1 MIKIFF
7 YFSFS
12 VPFDTFIQGNIVLNQ
27 PFDQKLNNHNSQEFN
42 DLQMMITPDLQNLYC
57 NPFEYCDVTRAFGV
71 MQTNSMST
79 CGLQGKAVYPTVS
92 LMSHSCY
99 NNLTVAAGPGE
110 GVAFKALRPI
120 KRGDELTIRYV
131 KILLLV
137 FDRTV
142 LQKMIKYGIWFT
154 SIITIIGMLT

>member
-1 MIKIFF
+1 MTCYTTTTPFLICFRLKEKGGGWIMKHIYAFIKDDCQLD
-7 YFSFS
+7 SK
-12 VPFDTFIQGNIVLNQ
+12 V
-27 PFDQKLNNHNSQEFN
+27 
-42 DLQMMITPDLQNLYC
+42 
-57 NPFEYCDVTRAFGV
+57 EYCDVTRAFGV

-120 KRGDELTIRYV
+120 KRGDELTIRY
-131 KILLLV
+131 
-137 FDRTV
+137 
-142 LQKMIKYGIWFT
+142 
-154 SIITIIGMLT
+154 